1 MDNSQVANLLAITC
15 NNFALSFGEELRFLQ
30 KLDQYNCLLQK
41 YKAVLHKSYAYI
53 CRNIVLLTK
62 VDMRSSDNFDNTI
75 HQSHNFLNF
84 FKVRLGLH
92 RLLCECMINIF
103 LMCIPQIQK
112 PYCSTK
118 LQDGDYSRHQ
128 HRVNGPAS
136 LHHQLQ
142 KSIIVTI

>member
-30 KLDQYNCLLQK
+30 KLDQYNCRLQK

-84 FKVRLGLH
+84 FL
-92 RLLCECMINIF
+92 
-103 LMCIPQIQK
+103 
-112 PYCSTK
+112 S
-118 LQDGDYSRHQ
+118 
-128 HRVNGPAS
+128 
-136 LHHQLQ
+136 
-142 KSIIVTI
+142 